1 MIKQEATEVF
11 MWNFLQSLFSSNKTT
26 NVSFDYWGESN
37 GFKAETPSKIQLRS
51 EYDHLIFFQQGS
63 DHNTANLIRKRTPDS
78 ATIIANCA
86 AAHDGN
92 VENYVCYLFEN
103 TTESLP
109 TLHLAN
115 RESAMFATM
124 RGSKLS
130 PISMPSEF
138 SSTHSG
144 LSKVAQWGDRLFKDE
159 TIKNTLAQVEAD
171 KLIWMEC
178 DDCHVLVVTKGF
190 HPSIAGLEKTIFH
203 HFAQYR
209 FRK

>member
-1 MIKQEATEVF
+1 
-11 MWNFLQSLFSSNKTT
+11 MWKFFQSLFSSDKTAKPT
-26 NVSFDYWGESN
+26 GNVSFNAWGENN
-37 GFKAETPSKIQLRS
+37 GFKVEESAKIQLRS
-51 EYDHLIFFQQGS
+51 EYDHLLFFQQGS
-63 DHNTANLIRKRTPDS
+63 DHNTAGLIRKRTPDS
-78 ATIIANCA
+78 ATIIAQCT

-92 VENYVCYLFEN
+92 VENYICYLFEN

-115 RESAMFATM
+115 RESGLFATM

-178 DDCHVLVVTKGF
+178 DDCHVLVVTKDF

>member
-1 MIKQEATEVF
+1 
-11 MWNFLQSLFSSNKTT
+11 MWKFFQSLFSNDKATKPTVS
-26 NVSFDYWGESN
+26 VSFDRWGENN
-37 GFKAETPSKIQLRS
+37 GFQLEQPAKLQLRS
-51 EYDHLIFFQQGS
+51 EYDHLVFFQQGS

-78 ATIIANCA
+78 ATIVADCT

-115 RESAMFATM
+115 RESALFATM

-144 LSKVAQWGDRLFKDE
+144 LSKVAQWGDRLFKDA
-159 TIKNTLAQVEAD
+159 TIKEALTQVEAE

-178 DDCHVLVVTKGF
+178 DDCHVLLVTKDF
-190 HPSIAGLEKTIFH
+190 HASIAELDKTIFH

>member
-1 MIKQEATEVF
+1 
-11 MWNFLQSLFSSNKTT
+11 MWKFFQSLFSSNKTAAT
-26 NVSFDYWGESN
+26 ATATPPSFDGWGESN
-37 GFKAETPSKIQLRS
+37 GFKSEQPAKTQLHS
-51 EYDHLIFFQQGS
+51 EYDHLLFFEHGS
-63 DHNTANLIRKRTPDS
+63 DHNTASLIRNRTPDS
-78 ATIIANCA
+78 ATIIAKCTA
-86 AAHDGN
+86 THDDS
-92 VENYVCYLFEN
+92 VEQYVCYLFEN

-144 LSKVAQWGDRLFKDE
+144 LSKVAQWGDRLFKDT
-159 TIKNTLAQVEAD
+159 TIKEALTKIDSD
-171 KLIWMEC
+171 KLVWIEC

-190 HPSIAGLEKTIFH
+190 YPSIAGLEKTIFH

>member
-1 MIKQEATEVF
+1 
-11 MWNFLQSLFSSNKTT
+11 MWKFFQSLFSGSSK
-26 NVSFDYWGESN
+26 SDAGISLESWGDDN
-37 GFKAETPSKIQLRS
+37 GFKSETPAKIQLRS
-51 EYDHLIFFQQGS
+51 EYDHLVFFQQGS
-63 DHNTANLIRKRTPDS
+63 DHSTTNLIRKRTPDS
-78 ATIIANCA
+78 GTLIANCT
-86 AAHDGN
+86 AAHDGT
-92 VENYVCYLFEN
+92 VENYICYLFEN

-115 RESAMFATM
+115 RESALFATM

-144 LSKVAQWGDRLFKDE
+144 LSKVAQWGDRLFKDAV
-159 TIKNTLAQVEAD
+159 IKDALSQVESD

-190 HPSIAGLEKTIFH
+190 YASVAGLEKTIFH

>member
-1 MIKQEATEVF
+1 MFEPMHSTIGHKV
-11 MWNFLQSLFSSNKTT
+11 LSSPNTFESPYSNTSVIPFKLW
-26 NVSFDYWGESN
+26 VSGLE
-37 GFKAETPSKIQLRS
+37 K
-51 EYDHLIFFQQGS
+51 FFQQGS
-63 DHNTANLIRKRTPDS
+63 DHNTAGLIRKRTPDS
-78 ATIIANCA
+78 ATIIAQCT

-92 VENYVCYLFEN
+92 VENYICYLFEN

-115 RESAMFATM
+115 RESGLFATM

-178 DDCHVLVVTKGF
+178 DDCHVLVVTKDF

>member
-1 MIKQEATEVF
+1 MEF
-11 MWNFLQSLFSSNKTT
+11 FQSLFSGSSKSDSD
-26 NVSFDYWGESN
+26 VSQKVGEKVRVSS
-37 GFKAETPSKIQLRS
+37 ETPAKTIALRVRPPC
-51 EYDHLIFFQQGS
+51 LFQQGS

-78 ATIIANCA
+78 ATIIAQCT

-115 RESAMFATM
+115 RESALFATM

-138 SSTHSG
+138 SSTHSA

-159 TIKNTLAQVEAD
+159 TIKDTLAQVEAD

-178 DDCHVLVVTKGF
+178 DDCHVLVVTKDF

>member
-1 MIKQEATEVF
+1 
-11 MWNFLQSLFSSNKTT
+11 MWKFLQSLFSSNKTT
-26 NVSFDYWGESN
+26 TSNVSFDDWGDSN
-37 GFKAETPSKIQLRS
+37 GFKSEQPTKIQLRS
-51 EYDHLIFFQQGS
+51 EYDHLVFFQQGS

-78 ATIIANCA
+78 ATIIANCT
-86 AAHDGN
+86 AAHDSN

-115 RESAMFATM
+115 RESPLFATM

-144 LSKVAQWGDRLFKDE
+144 LSKVAQWGDRLLKDAD
-159 TIKNTLAQVEAD
+159 IKEALTQVESSE
-171 KLIWMEC
+171 LIWMEC
-178 DDCHVLVVTKGF
+178 DDCHVLVVTKDF

>member
-1 MIKQEATEVF
+1 
-11 MWNFLQSLFSSNKTT
+11 MWKFFQSLFSSDKAEESTAT
-26 NVSFDYWGESN
+26 VSFERWGENN
-37 GFKAETPSKIQLRS
+37 GFKSEQPAKLQLRS

-63 DHNTANLIRKRTPDS
+63 DHNTAGLIRTRTPDS
-78 ATIIANCA
+78 ATIIAQCT

-92 VENYVCYLFEN
+92 VENYICYLFEN

-115 RESAMFATM
+115 RESALFATM

-144 LSKVAQWGDRLFKDE
+144 LSKVAQWGDRLFKDAK
-159 TIKNTLAQVEAD
+159 IKEALTKVEAD
-171 KLIWMEC
+171 KPIWMEC

-190 HPSIAGLEKTIFH
+190 HPSIAELEKTIFH

>member
-1 MIKQEATEVF
+1 
-11 MWNFLQSLFSSNKTT
+11 MWKFFQSLFSSNKTSAT
-26 NVSFDYWGESN
+26 PTSTSFDGWGESH
-37 GFKAETPSKIQLRS
+37 GFKSEQPVKVQLHS
-51 EYDHLIFFQQGS
+51 EYDHLLFFKHGS
-63 DHNTANLIRKRTPDS
+63 DHNTASLIRNRTPDS
-78 ATIIANCA
+78 ATIIAKHTA
-86 AAHDGN
+86 THEDS
-92 VENYVCYLFEN
+92 VEEYVCYLFEN

-109 TLHLAN
+109 ILHLAS

-159 TIKNTLAQVEAD
+159 TIKNTLAQIEAD

-190 HPSIAGLEKTIFH
+190 NPSIAGLEKTIFH

>member
-1 MIKQEATEVF
+1 
-11 MWNFLQSLFSSNKTT
+11 MWKFFQSLFSGSSKSDTSVT
-26 NVSFDYWGESN
+26 LEKWGEEK
-37 GFKAETPSKIQLRS
+37 GFKSESPSKVQLRS
-51 EYDHLIFFQQGS
+51 EYDHLLFFQQGS

-78 ATIIANCA
+78 ATIIANCT
-86 AAHDGN
+86 AAHDAN
-92 VENYVCYLFEN
+92 VETYVCYLFEN

-109 TLHLAN
+109 LLHLAN
-115 RESAMFATM
+115 RNAPIFATM

-130 PISMPSEF
+130 PISMPSDF
-138 SSTHSG
+138 SSTHSA

-159 TIKNTLAQVEAD
+159 TIKKTLSQVEPD

-178 DDCHVLVVTKGF
+178 DDCHVLIVTKEF
-190 HPSIAGLEKTIFH
+190 HPSIAELEKTIFH

>member
-1 MIKQEATEVF
+1 
-11 MWNFLQSLFSSNKTT
+11 MWKFVQSLFSGSSKSETSVT
-26 NVSFDYWGESN
+26 LGSWGEEK
-37 GFKAETPSKIQLRS
+37 GFKSESPAKVQLRS
-51 EYDHLIFFQQGS
+51 EYDHLLFFQQGS

-78 ATIIANCA
+78 ATIIANCT
-86 AAHDGN
+86 AAHDAS

-109 TLHLAN
+109 ILHLAN
-115 RESAMFATM
+115 RNAPIFETM

-130 PISMPSEF
+130 PISMPSDF
-138 SSTHSG
+138 SSTHSA

-159 TIKNTLAQVEAD
+159 TIKKTLSQVEPD
-171 KLIWMEC
+171 QLIWMEC
-178 DDCHVLVVTKGF
+178 DDCHVLIVTKGF
-190 HPSIAGLEKTIFH
+190 HPSIAELEKTIFH

>member
-1 MIKQEATEVF
+1 
-11 MWNFLQSLFSSNKTT
+11 MWKFFQSLFSTHQQAISDISLNG
-26 NVSFDYWGESN
+26 WGENN
-37 GFKAETPSKIQLRS
+37 GFKSEQPAKLQLRS

-78 ATIIANCA
+78 ATIVANCT

-92 VENYVCYLFEN
+92 IEQYVCYLFEN

-115 RESAMFATM
+115 RESALFNTM
-124 RGSKLS
+124 RGSELS

-144 LSKVAQWGDRLFKDE
+144 LSKIAQWGDRLLKDD
-159 TIKNTLAQVEAD
+159 TIKEAFAPVESEQ
-171 KLIWMEC
+171 LIWMEC

>member
-1 MIKQEATEVF
+1 
-11 MWNFLQSLFSSNKTT
+11 MWKFFQSLFSSNKTIT
-26 NVSFDYWGESN
+26 INASFDDWGENN
-37 GFKAETPSKIQLRS
+37 GFKAEKPAKIQLRS
-51 EYDHLIFFQQGS
+51 EYDHLVFFQQGS
-63 DHNTANLIRKRTPDS
+63 DHNTVNLIRKRTPDS
-78 ATIIANCA
+78 ATIVANCT
-86 AAHDGN
+86 AAHNGN

-109 TLHLAN
+109 VLHLAN
-115 RESAMFATM
+115 RESTLFATM

-138 SSTHSG
+138 SSTHSA

-159 TIKNTLAQVEAD
+159 TIKTTLTQVDSD
-171 KLIWMEC
+171 KLVWMEC
-178 DDCHVLVVTKGF
+178 DDCHVLIVTKEF
-190 HPSIAGLEKTIFH
+190 QPSIAVLEKTIFH

>member
-1 MIKQEATEVF
+1 
-11 MWNFLQSLFSSNKTT
+11 MWKFFQTLFSGSSKSDSGVSLESWGASN
-26 NVSFDYWGESN
+26 D
-37 GFKAETPSKIQLRS
+37 FKSEMPAKMQLRS
-51 EYDHLIFFQQGS
+51 EYDHLVFFQQGS

-92 VENYVCYLFEN
+92 VESYICYLFEN

-115 RESAMFATM
+115 RESALFATM

-144 LSKVAQWGDRLFKDE
+144 LSQVAQWGDRLFKDA
-159 TIKNTLAQVEAD
+159 TIKEAFSAVESD
-171 KLIWMEC
+171 KLVWVEC
-178 DDCHVLVVTKGF
+178 EDCHVLVVTKDF
-190 HPSIAGLEKTIFH
+190 HPSIAVLEKTIFH